1 MPLNYNAGTT
11 VDPSTV
17 DVAGQEQLKTFH
29 HIKRALIDAKEEQ
42 FFLPLSTAVE
52 MPKNSG
58 KAVKVYQYIPLLDDR
73 NINDQGIDAQGV
85 TTANGNIYG
94 SSKDIGVIT
103 SKLPVLTENGERVN
117 RVGFTR
123 QVRTGAIQ
131 ELGFFYE
138 FSADALQFD
147 TDEQLAQHL
156 ADETIKAAHKMTE
169 AVLQI
174 ELLNAAGTEVFSGAA
189 VDDDEITGEV
199 AGAVPASI
207 VTYEDL
213 MRLDQTLTD
222 NRTPKKTK
230 VITGSRLIDTKTI
243 PSARLMYIGSELV
256 PIIRGMK
263 DLFGN
268 QAFIPVQQYA
278 AGNDVMNGE
287 IGTVDS
293 FRIIVVPDML
303 HWAGAGAAVG
313 TNPGYRATSGKYD
326 VYPML
331 VIGDDS
337 FVTIGFT
344 SDGASAKFNIMT
356 KKPGREM
363 ATRAD
368 PYGKLGFSSIQ
379 WWYGTLIKRPERIGL
394 IKTVAPI

>member
-156 ADETIKAAHKMTE
+156 ADETIKAAHKMSE

-303 HWAGAGAAVG
+303 HWAGAGKAVG
-313 TNPGYRATSGKYD
+313 TNPGYRATGGKYD

>member
-73 NINDQGIDAQGV
+73 NINDQGIDASGV

-103 SKLPVLTENGERVN
+103 SKLPVLSENGERVN

-230 VITGSRLIDTKTI
+230 VITGSRLVDTKTI

-263 DLFGN
+263 DLFNN

-303 HWAGAGAAVG
+303 HWAGAGKAVG
-313 TNPGYRATSGKYD
+313 TNPGYRATGGKYD

>member
-1 MPLNYNAGTT
+1 MPMNYNAGTT
-11 VDPSTV
+11 VDPSAV

-230 VITGSRLIDTKTI
+230 VITGSRLVDTKTI

-263 DLFGN
+263 DLFNN

-303 HWAGAGAAVG
+303 HWAGVGAAVG
-313 TNPGYRATSGKYD
+313 TNPGYRATGGKYD

>member
-11 VDPSTV
+11 VDPSAV

-303 HWAGAGAAVG
+303 HWAGAGKAVG
-313 TNPGYRATSGKYD
+313 TNPGYRATGGKYD
-326 VYPML
+326 IYPML

-344 SDGASAKFNIMT
+344 TDGASAKFNIMT